1 MLTGCVAPPLPNHEL
16 PHQVSIQPSPGQ
28 RVFEIVTPPGGLL
41 VRRLAADLAGLGHEV
56 AWVRPPPFEPD
67 LSSLAS
73 LLLMALAAARRPM
86 SAGREPVIVMESPT
100 SAQAGLLG
108 ELLTPYAPGA
118 FTPSVVLIVNVRL
131 RTCVI
136 SADATLL
143 KPPSCSAHLAR
154 GLVPGHAG
162 RALSLAHALLRTS
175 QPASSGGTSIPSMRA
190 AAPRRTRAESGGAH
204 AATVRA
210 NPQTPARVIAGLV
223 IARPE

>member
-1 MLTGCVAPPLPNHEL
+1 MLTACVAPPLPNHEL

-136 SADATLL
+136 GRRYAPQASLL
-143 KPPSCSAHLAR
+143 LCSPGPGAR
-154 GLVPGHAG
+154 A
-162 RALSLAHALLRTS
+162 R
-175 QPASSGGTSIPSMRA
+175 
-190 AAPRRTRAESGGAH
+190 PRRPRPISSSC
-204 AATVRA
+204 AATHVSTSLIWRHINTINA
-210 NPQTPARVIAGLV
+210 SGSSATNSG
-223 IARPE
+223 